1 VHRLD
6 QRGNF
11 LGVPD
16 DGELCAGHGCA
27 TNHLRRNAIATGQD
41 YRVAMGERGA
51 LRPLGHAER
60 IQALGEQ
67 RMPRLFLEQITEA
80 LGPAMRD
87 WKSRNMPT
95 RLNKNEARRH
105 RTQPIAS
112 LALRPDGLGE
122 IAAYEGDRLA
132 AADDLDRA
140 AHPVKSKRRDEARQ
154 SQNMIEM
161 GMRQQ
166 HMSQPAKPDAGAHQL
181 ALGSLTA
188 IDEEAIRPCA
198 HEQRRQST
206 LGGRYGRRSPKE

>member
-1 VHRLD
+1 M
-6 QRGNF
+6 
-11 LGVPD
+11 
-16 DGELCAGHGCA
+16 
-27 TNHLRRNAIATGQD
+27 TTGQD
-41 YRVAMGERGA
+41 YRVAVGERSA
-51 LRPLGHAER
+51 LRPLWHTER
-60 IQALGEQ
+60 IEALGQQ
-67 RMPRLFLEQITEA
+67 RVPRFFLEQITEA

-122 IAAYEGDRLA
+122 IAAHEGDRLA

-140 AHPVKSKRRDEARQ
+140 AHPVKSKGREEARQ
-154 SQNMIEM
+154 SQNMVEM
-161 GMRQQ
+161 GVRQQ
-166 HMSQPAKPDAGAHQL
+166 HMSKPAKPDAGAHQL

-206 LGGRYGRRSPKE
+206 FGGRYGRRGTKE